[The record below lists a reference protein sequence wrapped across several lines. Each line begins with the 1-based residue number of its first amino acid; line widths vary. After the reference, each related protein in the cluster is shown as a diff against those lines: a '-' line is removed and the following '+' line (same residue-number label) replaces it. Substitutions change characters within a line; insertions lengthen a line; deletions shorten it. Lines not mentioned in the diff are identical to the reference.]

1 MDILDFVDS
10 RDIREHLRSIDFR
23 PSTVEAA
30 YLVWFS
36 KTATLEQKCRAWQK
50 IAETMPN
57 CSLEATLAGFGRPA
71 IPDFHVFLRW
81 TIDYNERCLD
91 AFMSGTGY
99 VYQYEEEIVP
109 DGQLCGAFGAPF
121 SCYEKCAKALHG
133 DDEVASRPGA
143 RVRITR
149 CPLDTDEKHRQEDW
163 LMVNGKG
170 EVLSVC
176 CPSADPVE
184 SDWDIAFQFIWVDI
198 PTPFHTGDIVWT
210 PQGSARE
217 PFTLL
222 DLPTWDR
229 TQLEAELRQADRS
242 DEWLDHA
249 QQRLDHYRHAGDI
262 SNMRATGCSV
272 TYNETFPLYIGEPE
286 PLYLNLEYY
295 RKPLEDEQRILIAAQ
310 AYLRGDLYVDSFMAF
325 IDTIRMESKAK
336 RNLEEL
342 RLDQAPLKEKYPQ
355 LFE

>member
-10 RDIREHLRSIDFR
+10 RDIREHLCSIDFR
-23 PSTVEAA
+23 PGTVEAA

-36 KTATLEQKCRAWQK
+36 KTATLEQKCEDWQK

-71 IPDFHVFLRW
+71 IPDFHAFLRW
-81 TIDYNERCLD
+81 TIDYNKRCLD
-91 AFMSGTGY
+91 AFMSGSGY

-121 SCYEKCAKALHG
+121 SCYEKCAEALRH
-133 DDEVASRPGA
+133 DDELASRPEA

-149 CPLDTDEKHRQEDW
+149 CPLDIDEVYRREDW

-170 EVLSVC
+170 EALSVY
-176 CPSADPVE
+176 CPSVGPAE
-184 SDWDIAFQFIWVDI
+184 NDWDNAFEFIWVDI
-198 PTPFHTGDIVWT
+198 PTPFHTGDIVWA
-210 PQGSARE
+210 PRGRDRK
-217 PFTLL
+217 PLTLL
-222 DLPTWDR
+222 YLPAWDR
-229 TQLEAELRQADRS
+229 TRLEAELQPAERS
-242 DEWLDHA
+242 ESWLEHM
-249 QQRLDHYRHAGDI
+249 QQRVEHYRNVGDI
-262 SNMRATGCSV
+262 SNMCATGCSI
-272 TYNETFPLYIGEPE
+272 TYNETFPLYVGEPE
-286 PLYLNLEYY
+286 PFYLDLEYY
-295 RKPLEDEQRILIAAQ
+295 REPLEDEQRILIAAQ
-310 AYLRGDLYVDSFMAF
+310 AYLRGDLYVDSLVAF
-325 IDTIRMESKAK
+325 IETIKMESKVK